1 MIRFSIVTIT
11 YNAEKVLQRTL
22 DSVRSQTYEGVEHLI
37 VDGASKDQTL
47 AIVEQYKQ
55 QSDVSDNGHKVII
68 QSEPDHGIYD
78 AMNKGLTQAS
88 GDYIVFLNAGDS
100 LPTAY
105 TLEEI
110 VHHCRLNE
118 FPENEQPGVLYG
130 NTDII
135 DAEGRFLHPRRLQ
148 PPETLT
154 WRSFRHG
161 MLVCHQAFYA
171 RTDIAKNTQYDTR
184 YRFSADVDW
193 CIRVMRESERM
204 GLSLCNT
211 RMVVANY
218 TEEGATTK
226 NHRASLFERFDVMRR
241 HYGLLT
247 TIAMHIW
254 FVIRSFR

>member
-118 FPENEQPGVLYG
+118 FPASPSPAAPR
-130 NTDII
+130 NTHV
-135 DAEGRFLHPRRLQ
+135 AVVPSRYARLPSGFLCPHRHCQEHTVRHPLPFLCRCRLVHPRHEGKR
-148 PPETLT
+148 T
-154 WRSFRHG
+154 HG
-161 MLVCHQAFYA
+161 AFA
-171 RTDIAKNTQYDTR
+171 MQYQDG
-184 YRFSADVDW
+184 
-193 CIRVMRESERM
+193 C
-204 GLSLCNT
+204 G
-211 RMVVANY
+211 
-218 TEEGATTK
+218 
-226 NHRASLFERFDVMRR
+226 
-241 HYGLLT
+241 
-247 TIAMHIW
+247 
-254 FVIRSFR
+254 